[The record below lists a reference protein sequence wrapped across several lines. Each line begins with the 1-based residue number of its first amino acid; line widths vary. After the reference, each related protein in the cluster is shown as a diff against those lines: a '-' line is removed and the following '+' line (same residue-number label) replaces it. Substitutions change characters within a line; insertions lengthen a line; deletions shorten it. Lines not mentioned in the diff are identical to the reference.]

1 MSETDK
7 PGIKN
12 IVEFALLAAGEPL
25 DIGELRRL
33 TGGRG
38 GRWCARALSALEGD
52 WSGRSMRLARGGG
65 GWQLVSREGYAE
77 YLRRLRPKKPP
88 RLSRQLLEVLAVIA
102 YQQPA
107 TRGDIEQAR
116 GVSVSALHLA
126 TLEEFGWIEEVGRRE
141 TPGRPALFGTT
152 KTFLSDLAIASLDE
166 LPKSIWKTSPPKWT
180 TTPPSPSPKA
190 AAIRKPTT
198 PATPPLPMT
207 PPMTATPRTKNNA
220 SVSPPINM
228 PPRAHQR
235 RKSLP
240 RFAFYF
246 AAIKLAAAID
256 IFHSAI
262 HS

>member
-33 TGGRG
+33 TAGEEGDVRE
-38 GRWCARALSALEGD
+38 ALSALEGD
-52 WSGRSMRLARGGG
+52 WSGRSMRLARAAG

-166 LPKSIWKTSPPKWT
+166 LPK
-180 TTPPSPSPKA
+180 
-190 AAIRKPTT
+190 
-198 PATPPLPMT
+198 
-207 PPMTATPRTKNNA
+207 
-220 SVSPPINM
+220 IN
-228 PPRAHQR
+228 
-235 RKSLP
+235 LED
-240 RFAFYF
+240 
-246 AAIKLAAAID
+246 LAAEVD
-256 IFHSAI
+256 DDSAL
-262 HS
+262 SLAESGGNSEADNPGDSAASDDSADDGDSADKK

>member
-33 TGGRG
+33 TAGEEGDVRE
-38 GRWCARALSALEGD
+38 ALSELEGD
-52 WSGRSMRLARGGG
+52 WSGRSMRLARAAG

-166 LPKSIWKTSPPKWT
+166 LPK
-180 TTPPSPSPKA
+180 
-190 AAIRKPTT
+190 
-198 PATPPLPMT
+198 
-207 PPMTATPRTKNNA
+207 
-220 SVSPPINM
+220 IN
-228 PPRAHQR
+228 
-235 RKSLP
+235 LED
-240 RFAFYF
+240 
-246 AAIKLAAAID
+246 LAAEVD
-256 IFHSAI
+256 DDSAL
-262 HS
+262 SLAESGGNSEADNPGDSAASDDSAADGDDGDSADKK

>member
-33 TGGRG
+33 TAGEEGDVRE
-38 GRWCARALSALEGD
+38 ALSALEGD
-52 WSGRSMRLARGGG
+52 WSGRSMRLARAAG

-166 LPKSIWKTSPPKWT
+166 LPK
-180 TTPPSPSPKA
+180 
-190 AAIRKPTT
+190 
-198 PATPPLPMT
+198 
-207 PPMTATPRTKNNA
+207 
-220 SVSPPINM
+220 IN
-228 PPRAHQR
+228 
-235 RKSLP
+235 LED
-240 RFAFYF
+240 
-246 AAIKLAAAID
+246 LAAEVD
-256 IFHSAI
+256 DDSAL
-262 HS
+262 SLAESGGNSEADNPGDSAASDNSADNGDSAEKK

>member
-33 TGGRG
+33 TAGEEGDVRE
-38 GRWCARALSALEGD
+38 ALSALEGD
-52 WSGRSMRLARGGG
+52 WSGRSMRLARAAG

-166 LPKSIWKTSPPKWT
+166 LPKINLEDLAAEVDDDSAFSLSEKSGEGGDAPENNPP
-180 TTPPSPSPKA
+180 PDSEAESGGDSESG
-190 AAIRKPTT
+190 T
-198 PATPPLPMT
+198 PAD
-207 PPMTATPRTKNNA
+207 
-220 SVSPPINM
+220 S
-228 PPRAHQR
+228 
-235 RKSLP
+235 
-240 RFAFYF
+240 
-246 AAIKLAAAID
+246 D
-256 IFHSAI
+256 ESADGD
-262 HS
+262 SADKK

>member
-33 TGGRG
+33 TAGEEGDVRE
-38 GRWCARALSALEGD
+38 ALSALEGD
-52 WSGRSMRLARGGG
+52 WSGRSMRLARAAG

-166 LPKSIWKTSPPKWT
+166 LPK
-180 TTPPSPSPKA
+180 
-190 AAIRKPTT
+190 
-198 PATPPLPMT
+198 
-207 PPMTATPRTKNNA
+207 
-220 SVSPPINM
+220 IN
-228 PPRAHQR
+228 
-235 RKSLP
+235 LED
-240 RFAFYF
+240 
-246 AAIKLAAAID
+246 LAAEVD
-256 IFHSAI
+256 DDSAL
-262 HS
+262 SLAESGGNSEADNPGDSAASDDPADDGDSADKK

>member
-33 TGGRG
+33 TAGEEGDVRE
-38 GRWCARALSALEGD
+38 ALSALEGD
-52 WSGRSMRLARGGG
+52 WGGRSMRLARAAG

-166 LPKSIWKTSPPKWT
+166 LPK
-180 TTPPSPSPKA
+180 
-190 AAIRKPTT
+190 
-198 PATPPLPMT
+198 
-207 PPMTATPRTKNNA
+207 
-220 SVSPPINM
+220 IN
-228 PPRAHQR
+228 
-235 RKSLP
+235 LED
-240 RFAFYF
+240 
-246 AAIKLAAAID
+246 LAAEVD
-256 IFHSAI
+256 DDSAL
-262 HS
+262 SLAESGGNSEADKPGDSAASDDSAADGDDGDSADKK

>member
-33 TGGRG
+33 TAGEEGDVRE
-38 GRWCARALSALEGD
+38 ALSALEGD
-52 WSGRSMRLARGGG
+52 WSGRSMRLARAAG

-166 LPKSIWKTSPPKWT
+166 LPK
-180 TTPPSPSPKA
+180 
-190 AAIRKPTT
+190 
-198 PATPPLPMT
+198 
-207 PPMTATPRTKNNA
+207 
-220 SVSPPINM
+220 IN
-228 PPRAHQR
+228 
-235 RKSLP
+235 LED
-240 RFAFYF
+240 
-246 AAIKLAAAID
+246 LAAEVD
-256 IFHSAI
+256 DDSAL
-262 HS
+262 SLAESGGNSEADNPGDSAASDNSADNGDSADKK

>member
-33 TGGRG
+33 TAGEEGDVRE
-38 GRWCARALSALEGD
+38 ALSALEGD
-52 WSGRSMRLARGGG
+52 WSGRSMRLARAAG

-166 LPKSIWKTSPPKWT
+166 LPK
-180 TTPPSPSPKA
+180 
-190 AAIRKPTT
+190 
-198 PATPPLPMT
+198 
-207 PPMTATPRTKNNA
+207 
-220 SVSPPINM
+220 IN
-228 PPRAHQR
+228 
-235 RKSLP
+235 LED
-240 RFAFYF
+240 
-246 AAIKLAAAID
+246 LAAEVD
-256 IFHSAI
+256 DDSAL
-262 HS
+262 SLAESGGNSEADNPGDSAASDDSAADGDDSDSADKK

>member
-33 TGGRG
+33 TAGEEGDVRE
-38 GRWCARALSALEGD
+38 ALSELEGD
-52 WSGRSMRLARGGG
+52 WSGRSMRLARAAG

-166 LPKSIWKTSPPKWT
+166 LPK
-180 TTPPSPSPKA
+180 
-190 AAIRKPTT
+190 
-198 PATPPLPMT
+198 
-207 PPMTATPRTKNNA
+207 
-220 SVSPPINM
+220 IN
-228 PPRAHQR
+228 
-235 RKSLP
+235 LED
-240 RFAFYF
+240 
-246 AAIKLAAAID
+246 LAAEVD
-256 IFHSAI
+256 DDSAL
-262 HS
+262 SLAESGGNSEADNPGDSAASDDSADDGDSADKK

>member
-33 TGGRG
+33 TAGEEGDVRE
-38 GRWCARALSALEGD
+38 ALSELEGD
-52 WSGRSMRLARGGG
+52 WSGRSMRLARAAG

-166 LPKSIWKTSPPKWT
+166 LPK
-180 TTPPSPSPKA
+180 
-190 AAIRKPTT
+190 
-198 PATPPLPMT
+198 
-207 PPMTATPRTKNNA
+207 
-220 SVSPPINM
+220 IN
-228 PPRAHQR
+228 
-235 RKSLP
+235 LED
-240 RFAFYF
+240 
-246 AAIKLAAAID
+246 LAAEVD
-256 IFHSAI
+256 DDSAL
-262 HS
+262 SLAESGGNSEADNPGNSAASDDSAADGDDGDSADKK

>member
-33 TGGRG
+33 TAGEEGDVRE
-38 GRWCARALSALEGD
+38 ALSELEGD
-52 WSGRSMRLARGGG
+52 WSGRSMRLARAAG

-166 LPKSIWKTSPPKWT
+166 LPK
-180 TTPPSPSPKA
+180 
-190 AAIRKPTT
+190 
-198 PATPPLPMT
+198 
-207 PPMTATPRTKNNA
+207 
-220 SVSPPINM
+220 IN
-228 PPRAHQR
+228 
-235 RKSLP
+235 LED
-240 RFAFYF
+240 
-246 AAIKLAAAID
+246 LAAEVD
-256 IFHSAI
+256 DDSAL
-262 HS
+262 SLAESGGNLEADNPGDSAASDNSADNGDSADKK

>member
-33 TGGRG
+33 TAGEEGDVRE
-38 GRWCARALSALEGD
+38 ALSALEGD
-52 WSGRSMRLARGGG
+52 WSGRSMRLARAAG

-166 LPKSIWKTSPPKWT
+166 LPK
-180 TTPPSPSPKA
+180 
-190 AAIRKPTT
+190 
-198 PATPPLPMT
+198 
-207 PPMTATPRTKNNA
+207 
-220 SVSPPINM
+220 IN
-228 PPRAHQR
+228 
-235 RKSLP
+235 LED
-240 RFAFYF
+240 
-246 AAIKLAAAID
+246 LAAEVD
-256 IFHSAI
+256 DDSAL
-262 HS
+262 SLAESGGNSEADNPGDSAASDDSAADGDDGDSADKK

>member
-33 TGGRG
+33 TAGEEGDVRE
-38 GRWCARALSALEGD
+38 ALSELEGD
-52 WSGRSMRLARGGG
+52 WSGRSMRLARAAG

-166 LPKSIWKTSPPKWT
+166 LPK
-180 TTPPSPSPKA
+180 
-190 AAIRKPTT
+190 
-198 PATPPLPMT
+198 
-207 PPMTATPRTKNNA
+207 
-220 SVSPPINM
+220 IN
-228 PPRAHQR
+228 
-235 RKSLP
+235 LED
-240 RFAFYF
+240 
-246 AAIKLAAAID
+246 LAAEVD
-256 IFHSAI
+256 DDSAL
-262 HS
+262 SLAESGGNSEADNPGDSAASDDSADGDDGNSADKK

>member
-33 TGGRG
+33 TAGEEGDVRE
-38 GRWCARALSALEGD
+38 ALSALEGD
-52 WSGRSMRLARGGG
+52 WSGRSMRLARAAG

-166 LPKSIWKTSPPKWT
+166 LPKINLEDLSAEVDDDSALSLAESDGNSEADKPGDS
-180 TTPPSPSPKA
+180 A
-190 AAIRKPTT
+190 A
-198 PATPPLPMT
+198 
-207 PPMTATPRTKNNA
+207 
-220 SVSPPINM
+220 S
-228 PPRAHQR
+228 
-235 RKSLP
+235 
-240 RFAFYF
+240 
-246 AAIKLAAAID
+246 D
-256 IFHSAI
+256 DSADDGD
-262 HS
+262 SADKK

>member
-33 TGGRG
+33 TAGEEGDVRE
-38 GRWCARALSALEGD
+38 ALSALEGD
-52 WSGRSMRLARGGG
+52 WSDRSMRLARAAG

-166 LPKSIWKTSPPKWT
+166 LPK
-180 TTPPSPSPKA
+180 
-190 AAIRKPTT
+190 
-198 PATPPLPMT
+198 
-207 PPMTATPRTKNNA
+207 
-220 SVSPPINM
+220 IN
-228 PPRAHQR
+228 
-235 RKSLP
+235 LED
-240 RFAFYF
+240 
-246 AAIKLAAAID
+246 LAAEVD
-256 IFHSAI
+256 DDSAL
-262 HS
+262 SLAESGGNSEADNPGDSAASDDSAADGDDGDSADKK

>member
-33 TGGRG
+33 TAGEEGDVRE
-38 GRWCARALSALEGD
+38 ALSELEGD
-52 WSGRSMRLARGGG
+52 WSGRSMRLARAAG

-141 TPGRPALFGTT
+141 TPGRPGLVWDDQNIFERPGHC
-152 KTFLSDLAIASLDE
+152 LAGR
-166 LPKSIWKTSPPKWT
+166 TSQNQSGRPRRRSGRRLRPF
-180 TTPPSPSPKA
+180 PF
-190 AAIRKPTT
+190 RK
-198 PATPPLPMT
+198 
-207 PPMTATPRTKNNA
+207 K
-220 SVSPPINM
+220 
-228 PPRAHQR
+228 R
-235 RKSLP
+235 RKRGRARKQSAARQRSRKRRRFGIRHP
-240 RFAFYF
+240 RRFR
-246 AAIKLAAAID
+246 
-256 IFHSAI
+256 
-262 HS
+262 